1 MSTKTNVV
9 SAEYFKR
16 YINVVKEDD
25 AMEALENN
33 LKSFLKF
40 LKRIPRKKVNY
51 AYGEG
56 KWTIKQVLQHVIDTE
71 RVFAYRALRFSK
83 NEGVDLSG
91 FDENVWGDNTPVDQR
106 KWKDMIDEFKHLRK
120 SNTAMFN
127 SFTKEQWILS
137 GSANNNMLNVTAL
150 GFMCA
155 GHVQHH
161 VVVLK
166 ERYLG

>member
-1 MSTKTNVV
+1 MPTRTDVV
-9 SAEYFKR
+9 SAEFFKR
-16 YINVVKEDD
+16 YINIVKEDD
-25 AMEALENN
+25 AVEALENN
-33 LKSFLKF
+33 TKSFMKLLKH
-40 LKRIPRKKVNY
+40 IPRKKVNY
-51 AYGEG
+51 AYAEG
-56 KWTIKQVLQHVIDTE
+56 KWTIKQLLQHVIDTE

-106 KWKDMIDEFKHLRK
+106 KWKDMINEFKHVRK
-120 SNTAMFN
+120 GNIAMFK
-127 SFTKEQWILS
+127 SFTNEQWLLS
-137 GSANNNMLNVTAL
+137 GTANNNSINVTAL

-161 VVVLK
+161 ITILK